1 MYLNFYGLTEPPFNL
16 TPNPKYFFESS
27 RHVEALSTLLYAINH
42 RKGFVVLTGDV
53 GAGKTTVCRALLSRL
68 DVHTKTAVIT
78 NSYLNAK
85 DLLMAVL
92 DDLEVDYTPGSKSK
106 LHYQLNAYL
115 IEQLRLD
122 NNVVLIIDEAQN
134 LKFQLLEEIRMLSN
148 LETEFEKLIQI
159 VFLGQPQLKKKLADS
174 RLDQLRQRVA
184 VYYHLTPL
192 DFDDVKKYIRHRLVT
207 AGCAGSDQ
215 LFPEETLKK
224 IFEFS
229 NGVPRLINQ
238 ICDSVLLSGFIYE
251 KKHIDPQLMDEVI
264 QESPMVQLGQT
275 T

>member
-1 MYLNFYGLTEPPFNL
+1 MYLNFYGFTEPPFNL

-27 RHVEALSTLLYAINH
+27 GHVEALSTLLYAINQ
-42 RKGFVVLTGDV
+42 RKGFVVLTGEV

-78 NSYLNAK
+78 NSYLSAK

-92 DDLEVDYTPGSKSK
+92 DDLEVEYTPGSKSK
-106 LHYQLNAYL
+106 LHHQLNAYL

-174 RLDQLRQRVA
+174 SLDQLRQRVA

-207 AGCAGSDQ
+207 AGCADPDQ
-215 LFPEETLKK
+215 LFPEETLRK

-251 KKHIDPQLMDEVI
+251 KKQINPQLMDEVI
-264 QESPMVQLGQT
+264 RESPMVQLGQT